1 MDSRYLPLPGPG
13 PGAHPGFGPYA
24 ALRADLL
31 RLPRE
36 GRLAQCNALARERG
50 LTSAAGV
57 PLRFIDAGCPGDALG
72 YEAAILREGRIA
84 WRRDHKGAMHDLHNA
99 LAWLTFPRIKAMLNR
114 LHLTDTAPRSGE
126 SAASPPAVAGA
137 GRRSRRR
144 DLLTLLDES
153 GLLWLSASP
162 QLDHE
167 LRRKHWHSLLVARRE
182 EIRARVQP
190 IVIGHG
196 LLEKL
201 AVPYK
206 SMTAH
211 CLVMSWDRSTPAGA
225 GRTPAASSQTP
236 AASGEAGAAFERAA
250 IDGAVA
256 AYLQEAFGSHALPV
270 LAPLPILGLPG
281 WDPANLHASYY
292 DDARVFRTQ

>member
-1 MDSRYLPLPGPG
+1 MDSRYLPLPGAG
-13 PGAHPGFGPYA
+13 PGVHPGFAPYA
-24 ALRADLL
+24 ALRAQLL
-31 RLPRE
+31 PLPRE
-36 GRLAQCNALARERG
+36 ERLAHCNALASQRG

-57 PLRFIDAGCPGDALG
+57 PLRFVDAGCPGDALG
-72 YEAAILREGRIA
+72 YEATILQEGRIA
-84 WRRDHKGAMHDLHNA
+84 WRSDHKGAMHDLHNA

-114 LHLTDTAPRSGE
+114 LHLTDATPRSGA
-126 SAASPPAVAGA
+126 STASPKAAAGA

-162 QLDHE
+162 QLDDE

-182 EIRARVQP
+182 EIRARVRP
-190 IVIGHG
+190 VVIGHG

-201 AVPYK
+201 ALPYK

-211 CLVMSWDRSTPAGA
+211 CLVVPWERSAPTGA
-225 GRTPAASSQTP
+225 GRTPAASGQAP
-236 AASGEAGAAFERAA
+236 AALEQAE

-256 AYLQEAFGSHALPV
+256 AHLEAAFGSRALPV

>member
-1 MDSRYLPLPGPG
+1 MDSRYPPLPGPG
-13 PGAHPGFGPYA
+13 PGAHPGIGPYA
-24 ALRADLL
+24 ALRAELL

-36 GRLAQCNALARERG
+36 ERLAHCNALASQRG

-57 PLRFIDAGCPGDALG
+57 PLRFVDAGCPGDALG
-72 YEAAILREGRIA
+72 YETTILREGCIA
-84 WRRDHKGAMHDLHNA
+84 WRSDHKGAMHDLHNA

-114 LHLTDTAPRSGE
+114 LHLTDTAPGSEG
-126 SAASPPAVAGA
+126 SAGSPIAAAGA

-162 QLDHE
+162 QLDDE
-167 LRRKHWHSLLVARRE
+167 LRQKHWHSLLVARRE

-190 IVIGHG
+190 VVIGHG

-211 CLVMSWDRSTPAGA
+211 CLVVPWDRSTPA
-225 GRTPAASSQTP
+225 
-236 AASGEAGAAFERAA
+236 AFDRAA
-250 IDGAVA
+250 IDSAVA
-256 AYLQEAFGSHALPV
+256 AHLEEAFGSRTLPV

-281 WDPANLHASYY
+281 WDPANLDASYY